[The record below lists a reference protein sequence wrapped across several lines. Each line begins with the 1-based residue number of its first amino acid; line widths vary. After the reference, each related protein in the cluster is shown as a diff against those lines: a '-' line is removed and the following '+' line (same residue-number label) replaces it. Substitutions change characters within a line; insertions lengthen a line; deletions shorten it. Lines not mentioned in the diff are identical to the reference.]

1 MNKSTDKV
9 DLIKQEIVGLEKVK
23 QEQFGLCKVD
33 WAAAG
38 HGQGG
43 TDDGQL
49 GQGSRPAVT
58 CLRRMPSGDQH
69 MCLFHGPF
77 GWRTV
82 NSYPAN

>member
-43 TDDGQL
+43 TDTVSWDKGAGL
-49 GQGSRPAVT
+49 PSPA
-58 CLRRMPSGDQH
+58 
-69 MCLFHGPF
+69 
-77 GWRTV
+77 
-82 NSYPAN
+82 